1 MVTQGRFGN
10 RRNVRD
16 PDTTRSVP
24 QAVIF
29 DMDGVLLDSE
39 QLWNQSKQE
48 VVRDCGGHWRED
60 APTAMIGMSSP
71 EWSAYMRDTL
81 GVPMDAEEIN
91 RAVVDRME
99 QHYRE
104 HLPLLPGAAEVV
116 RSLHRRWPLALASSA
131 NREIIDFA
139 LDTAGLA
146 GEFSATVSS
155 EEVAHGKPAPDV
167 YLEAARRL
175 GVRTD
180 RCVAVEDSSNG
191 LRSAAAAGMA
201 VIAYPNEHYPPSADA
216 LELAA
221 ACVHSLAEITPE
233 LVERLR

>member
-1 MVTQGRFGN
+1 
-10 RRNVRD
+10 
-16 PDTTRSVP
+16 VP

-29 DMDGVLLDSE
+29 DLDGVLLDSE

-48 VVRDCGGHWRED
+48 VVREFGGHWRED
-60 APTAMIGMSSP
+60 APRAMIGMSSP
-71 EWSAYMRDTL
+71 EWSAYMHDEL
-81 GVPMDAEEIN
+81 GVPMDAEQIN

-99 QHYRE
+99 EHYRE
-104 HLPLLPGAAEVV
+104 RLPLLPGAVDVV
-116 RSLHRRWPLALASSA
+116 RRLHRSWPLALASSA
-131 NREIIDFA
+131 NREIID
-139 LDTAGLA
+139 LVLQVAGLD

-175 GVRTD
+175 GASAD

-201 VIAYPNEHYPPSADA
+201 VIAYPNEHYPPDEDA
-216 LELAA
+216 LALAA
-221 ACVHSLAEITPE
+221 ARVDSLDEITPA
-233 LVERLR
+233 LVQRLR